1 MPACAP
7 RSVVAL
13 TTSISST
20 RRRIDL
26 KEGRGFGVRRS
37 SVSLVPVLVI
47 ICILRRSDGSLVV
60 CQDTD
65 SDYSLT
71 RVHRRRLA
79 RDRARPGAGISEI

>member
-1 MPACAP
+1 
-7 RSVVAL
+7 L
-13 TTSISST
+13 E
-20 RRRIDL
+20 
-26 KEGRGFGVRRS
+26 EGLGREEE
-37 SVSLVPVLVI
+37 LPVPVRV